1 MYAASQLTTIDAQ
14 SNVSPQ
20 VALIAEGGGQRG
32 IFTAGVLDA
41 WLDGGFDPF
50 DLFIG
55 TSAGSQNLTSFLARQ
70 KGYAKRLIRGLS
82 RHKRFY
88 RLGRG
93 LVGGNVVDLD
103 WYFDQ
108 TRQGMFKLD
117 LNAATASLGHRQLL
131 ITTTNASD
139 RKGYFLSPHSKSQW
153 RELLKA
159 SSALPFLYKQGV
171 KLTPWLSD
179 SACNSDNA
187 CNSDKASN
195 NGAANHNASDNSAS
209 DHGAASSE
217 GIDSDFYLDGGL
229 AAPLPVRE
237 AYRRGARKIVVI
249 RTVSEDFQAQSAW
262 VHKLKSWICVSGFCP
277 KTIDYLVQHEQAYQ
291 DELAFIANPPED
303 VEIVQIFAT
312 ENLQSKLLGSTD
324 TDLRHDYH
332 AGLSAGK
339 QFLTQDPMA
348 LTQRNTYFQAQVQ
361 ANAHTQTQ
369 THIQAR
375 SQAHSQIQP
384 LSALSA

>member
-1 MYAASQLTTIDAQ
+1 MHAVSHLASKDAQ
-14 SNVSPQ
+14 SNASPQ

-41 WLDGGFDPF
+41 WLDDGFDPF

-55 TSAGSQNLTSFLARQ
+55 TSAGSQNLSSFLARQ

-103 WYFDQ
+103 WYFEQ

-139 RKGYFLSPHSKSQW
+139 RKGYFLSPSSKSQW

-171 KLTPWLSD
+171 KLTPWLT
-179 SACNSDNA
+179 
-187 CNSDKASN
+187 DKACN
-195 NGAANHNASDNSAS
+195 NGAS
-209 DHGAASSE
+209 DHCAA
-217 GIDSDFYLDGGL
+217 IDSDFYLDGGL

-291 DELAFIANPPED
+291 DELDFIANPPED
-303 VEIVQIFAT
+303 VEIVQIFAA

-324 TDLRHDYH
+324 ADLRHDYH
-332 AGLSAGK
+332 AGMSAGK
-339 QFLTQDPMA
+339 QFLSLDPMA
-348 LTQRNTYFQAQVQ
+348 LTQSNAYFQTQVQ
-361 ANAHTQTQ
+361 TNAHTQ
-369 THIQAR
+369 THIQAH
-375 SQAHSQIQP
+375 SQANSQIQP
-384 LSALSA
+384 FSALSA

>member
-1 MYAASQLTTIDAQ
+1 MHAVRHLASKDAQ
-14 SNVSPQ
+14 SNASPL

-41 WLDGGFDPF
+41 WLDSGFDPF

-55 TSAGSQNLTSFLARQ
+55 TSAGSQNLSSFLARQ

-103 WYFDQ
+103 WYFEQ

-117 LNAATASLGHRQLL
+117 LNAATASLGDRQLL

-139 RKGYFLSPHSKSQW
+139 RKGYFLSPSSKSQW

-171 KLTPWLSD
+171 KLTPWL
-179 SACNSDNA
+179 NDNA
-187 CNSDKASN
+187 CNSDKACS
-195 NGAANHNASDNSAS
+195 NGAANHGGSHHSA
-209 DHGAASSE
+209 ALSE
-217 GIDSDFYLDGGL
+217 SIDSDFYLDGGL

-237 AYRRGARKIVVI
+237 
-249 RTVSEDFQAQSAW
+249 
-262 VHKLKSWICVSGFCP
+262 
-277 KTIDYLVQHEQAYQ
+277 
-291 DELAFIANPPED
+291 D
-303 VEIVQIFAT
+303 VEIVQIFAA

-324 TDLRHDYH
+324 ADLRHDYH
-332 AGLSAGK
+332 AGMSAGK
-339 QFLTQDPMA
+339 LFLTQDPMA
-348 LTQRNTYFQAQVQ
+348 LTQMNVHFQTQVQ
-361 ANAHTQTQ
+361 TNAHTQ
-369 THIQAR
+369 THIQA
-375 SQAHSQIQP
+375 HSQIKP
-384 LSALSA
+384 FSALSA

>member
-1 MYAASQLTTIDAQ
+1 MHAVSHLAPKDPQ
-14 SNVSPQ
+14 SNASPQ

-55 TSAGSQNLTSFLARQ
+55 TSAGSQNLSSFLARQ

-103 WYFDQ
+103 WYFEQ

-117 LNAATASLGHRQLL
+117 LNAAAASLGHRQLL

-139 RKGYFLSPHSKSQW
+139 RKGYFLSPSSKSQW

-179 SACNSDNA
+179 RA

-195 NGAANHNASDNSAS
+195 NASDNSAS
-209 DHGAASSE
+209 DHGTALSE

-291 DELAFIANPPED
+291 DELDFIANPPED
-303 VEIVQIFAT
+303 VEIVQIFAA

-324 TDLRHDYH
+324 ADLRHDYH
-332 AGLSAGK
+332 VGLSAGK
-339 QFLTQDPMA
+339 QFLSLDPMA
-348 LTQRNTYFQAQVQ
+348 LTQSNAYFQTQVQ
-361 ANAHTQTQ
+361 TNAHTQ
-369 THIQAR
+369 THIQA
-375 SQAHSQIQP
+375 HSQIKP
-384 LSALSA
+384 FSALSA

>member
-1 MYAASQLTTIDAQ
+1 MHAVSHLASKDPQ
-14 SNVSPQ
+14 SNASPQ

-55 TSAGSQNLTSFLARQ
+55 TSAGSQNLSSFLARQ

-103 WYFDQ
+103 WYFEQ

-139 RKGYFLSPHSKSQW
+139 RKGYLFSPSSKSQW

-171 KLTPWLSD
+171 KLTPWLND
-179 SACNSDNA
+179 KACNSDNA

-195 NGAANHNASDNSAS
+195 NGAANHSAS
-209 DHGAASSE
+209 GYGTALSE

-291 DELAFIANPPED
+291 DELDFIANPPED
-303 VEIVQIFAT
+303 VEIVQIFAA

-324 TDLRHDYH
+324 ADLRHDYH

-339 QFLTQDPMA
+339 QFLSLDPMA
-348 LTQRNTYFQAQVQ
+348 LTQSNAYFQTKVQ
-361 ANAHTQTQ
+361 TNTHTQ
-369 THIQAR
+369 THIQA
-375 SQAHSQIQP
+375 HSQIKP
-384 LSALSA
+384 FSALSA

>member
-1 MYAASQLTTIDAQ
+1 MYAVSHLASKDAQ
-14 SNVSPQ
+14 SNASPQ

-41 WLDGGFDPF
+41 WLDDGFDPF

-55 TSAGSQNLTSFLARQ
+55 TSAGSQNLSSFLARQ

-103 WYFDQ
+103 WYFEQ

-139 RKGYFLSPHSKSQW
+139 RKGYFLSPSSKSQW

-171 KLTPWLSD
+171 KLTPWL
-179 SACNSDNA
+179 NDNA
-187 CNSDKASN
+187 CNSDKACN
-195 NGAANHNASDNSAS
+195 NGAAEHGASDNSAS
-209 DHGAASSE
+209 AHGAASNE
-217 GIDSDFYLDGGL
+217 GIGSDFYLDGGL

-291 DELAFIANPPED
+291 DELDFIANPPED
-303 VEIVQIFAT
+303 VEIVQIFAA

-324 TDLRHDYH
+324 ADLRHDYH
-332 AGLSAGK
+332 AGISAGK

-348 LTQRNTYFQAQVQ
+348 LTPMNVHFHTQVQ
-361 ANAHTQTQ
+361 TNAHTQ
-369 THIQAR
+369 THIQA
-375 SQAHSQIQP
+375 HSEIQP
-384 LSALSA
+384 FSALSA